1 MLNNTVSSLIHSIT
15 TRLSEVGIEE
25 AGIEARLLVR
35 HAFGWSAEQQLD
47 MLPEPTT
54 FDQNVAIESL
64 VLRRLDREPLHYI
77 TGKVEFFRRQFTVD
91 ETVLIPR
98 PETEQLVVQAM
109 EFVRAWKIERPR
121 IADICT
127 GSGVIA
133 VTLSLEM
140 PDSEV
145 AATDISSSAVAV
157 AIKNAKNLNAEV
169 DFQEGNLLDPLPG
182 LFDVIVSNPPYIM
195 HDAMT
200 NLQPEV
206 DREPKLALDAGADG
220 LDQIRPLL
228 SGISKS
234 LKPSLSAAYIEIDP
248 PIADAV
254 LELAHDMLEDASI
267 SLLTDLA
274 GLIRCVAIER

>member
-1 MLNNTVSSLIHSIT
+1 MLNNTVSSLIRSIT
-15 TRLSEVGIEE
+15 TRLSDAGIED
-25 AGIEARLLVR
+25 AGLEARLLVR

-54 FDQNVAIESL
+54 FDQIDVIEPL
-64 VLRRLDREPLHYI
+64 VSRRLDREPLHYI
-77 TGKVEFFRRQFTVD
+77 TGKVEFFRRQFTVE

-98 PETEQLVVQAM
+98 PETEQLVVQTI
-109 EFVRAWKIERPR
+109 EFVRTWKIKRPR

-133 VTLSLEM
+133 VTLALEM

-145 AATDISSSAVAV
+145 AATDISSSALVVAN
-157 AIKNAKNLNAEV
+157 KNAENLNADV
-169 DFQEGNLLDPLPG
+169 DFQEGNLLDPLCG
-182 LFDVIVSNPPYIM
+182 QFDVIVSNPPYIL
-195 HDAMT
+195 HDAMA

-206 DREPKLALDAGADG
+206 DREPKLALDAGVDG
-220 LDQIRPLL
+220 LEQIRPLM

-254 LELAHDMLEDASI
+254 LELAHGLLEDASI
-267 SLLTDLA
+267 SLLTDLT

>member
-1 MLNNTVSSLIHSIT
+1 LLNNTVSSLIRSIT
-15 TRLSEVGIEE
+15 TRLSDAGIED
-25 AGIEARLLVR
+25 AGLEARLLVR
-35 HAFGWSAEQQLD
+35 HAFGWSSEQQLG

-54 FDQNVAIESL
+54 FDQIDVIEPL
-64 VLRRLDREPLHYI
+64 VSRRLDREPLHYI
-77 TGKVEFFRRQFTVD
+77 TGKVEFFRRQFAVD

-98 PETEQLVVQAM
+98 PETEQLVVQTI
-109 EFVRAWKIERPR
+109 EFVRTWKIKRPR

-133 VTLSLEM
+133 VTLALEM

-145 AATDISSSAVAV
+145 AATDISSSALVVAN
-157 AIKNAKNLNAEV
+157 KNAENLNADV
-169 DFQEGNLLDPLPG
+169 DFQEGNLLDPLCG
-182 LFDVIVSNPPYIM
+182 QFDVIVSNPPYIL
-195 HDAMT
+195 HDAMA

-206 DREPKLALDAGADG
+206 DREPKLALDAGVDG
-220 LDQIRPLL
+220 LEQIRPLM

-254 LELAHDMLEDASI
+254 LELAHGLLEDASI
-267 SLLTDLA
+267 SLLTDLT

>member
-1 MLNNTVSSLIHSIT
+1 LLNNTVSSLIRSIT
-15 TRLSEVGIEE
+15 TRLSDAGIED
-25 AGIEARLLVR
+25 AGLEARLLVR

-54 FDQNVAIESL
+54 FDQIDVIEPL
-64 VLRRLDREPLHYI
+64 VSRRLDREPLHYI
-77 TGKVEFFRRQFTVD
+77 TGKVEFFRRQFAVE

-98 PETEQLVVQAM
+98 PETEQLVVQTI
-109 EFVRAWKIERPR
+109 EFVRTWKIKRPR

-133 VTLSLEM
+133 ITLALEM

-145 AATDISSSAVAV
+145 AATDISSSALAV
-157 AIKNAKNLNAEV
+157 ANKNAKNLNADV
-169 DFQEGNLLDPLPG
+169 DFQEGNLLDPLCG
-182 LFDVIVSNPPYIM
+182 QFDVIVSNPPYIL
-195 HDAMT
+195 HDAMA

-206 DREPKLALDAGADG
+206 DREPKLALDAGVDG
-220 LDQIRPLL
+220 LEQIRPLM

-254 LELAHDMLEDASI
+254 LELAHGLLENASI
-267 SLLTDLA
+267 SLLTDLT

>member
-1 MLNNTVSSLIHSIT
+1 
-15 TRLSEVGIEE
+15 
-25 AGIEARLLVR
+25 
-35 HAFGWSAEQQLD
+35 

-54 FDQNVAIESL
+54 FDQIDVIEPL
-64 VLRRLDREPLHYI
+64 VSRRLDREPLHYI

-98 PETEQLVVQAM
+98 PETEQLVVQTI
-109 EFVRAWKIERPR
+109 EFVRTWKIKRPR

-133 VTLSLEM
+133 VTLALEM

-145 AATDISSSAVAV
+145 AATDISSSALAV
-157 AIKNAKNLNAEV
+157 ANKNAENLNAVV
-169 DFQEGNLLDPLPG
+169 DFQEGNLLDPLCG
-182 LFDVIVSNPPYIM
+182 QFDVIVSNPPYIL
-195 HDAMT
+195 HDAMA

-206 DREPKLALDAGADG
+206 DREPKLALDAGVDG
-220 LDQIRPLL
+220 LEQIRPLM

-254 LELAHDMLEDASI
+254 LELAHGLLENASI
-267 SLLTDLA
+267 SLLTDLT